1 MNSDYDVRL
10 ATLEAMGGDASKNY
24 PSVYDVDLAI
34 LEAVEQGGG
43 GIPDAPS
50 DNKLYGRK
58 DAAWTE
64 VVIPSPGI
72 SDAPSD
78 DKYYARRN
86 ATWSEVPSGGGISDA
101 PIDGKKYARKDG
113 AWAEVNEPDLTDYA
127 TKTWVGQQG
136 YLTSV
141 PSEYVTET
149 ELATELD
156 DYATSSELT
165 TGLNGKQDTISDLAT
180 IRSGAALGATALQS
194 VPAGYATETWVGQQG
209 YLTSIPVS
217 YCQVVT
223 LTQAQ
228 YDALATKDAHTLYII
243 SDAS

>member
-50 DNKLYGRK
+50 DHKLYGRK
-58 DAAWTE
+58 DAEWEE

-101 PIDGKKYARKDG
+101 PSDGKKYARKDG
-113 AWAEVNEPDLTDYA
+113 AWEEVNEPDLTDYA
-127 TKTWVGQQG
+127 TKTWVGEQG

-141 PSEYVTET
+141 PSEYVTDT
-149 ELATELD
+149 ELTN
-156 DYATSSELT
+156 
-165 TGLNGKQDTISDLAT
+165 GLSGKQDTISDLAT
-180 IRSGAALGATALQS
+180 IRSGAALGSTALQS
-194 VPAGYATETWVGQQG
+194 VPEGYATETWVGQQG

>member
-43 GIPDAPS
+43 GGIPDAPS
-50 DNKLYGRK
+50 DHKLYGRE
-58 DAAWTE
+58 DGEWSE
-64 VVIPSPGI
+64 VVIPAPGI

-101 PIDGKKYARKDG
+101 PSDGKKYARKDG

-141 PSEYVTET
+141 PSEYVTDT
-149 ELATELD
+149 ELATEL
-156 DYATSSELT
+156 S
-165 TGLNGKQDTISDLAT
+165 GKQDTISDLAT

-194 VPAGYATETWVGQQG
+194 V
-209 YLTSIPVS
+209 PVS

>member
-10 ATLEAMGGDASKNY
+10 ATLEKMGGDVSKNY
-24 PSVYDVDLAI
+24 ASVYDIDLAI
-34 LEAVEQGGG
+34 LAATGGGSGG
-43 GIPDAPS
+43 GIP
-50 DNKLYGRK
+50 
-58 DAAWTE
+58 E
-64 VVIPSPGI
+64 
-72 SDAPSD
+72 
-78 DKYYARRN
+78 
-86 ATWSEVPSGGGISDA
+86 A

-113 AWAEVNEPDLTDYA
+113 TWSEVNEPDLTDYA
-127 TKTWVGQQG
+127 TKTWVGEQG

-141 PSEYVTET
+141 PSEYVTDT
-149 ELATELD
+149 ELATELSG
-156 DYATSSELT
+156 YATDSDLT
-165 TGLNGKQDTISDLAT
+165 TGLSGKQDTISDLAT
-180 IRSGAALGATALQS
+180 IRSGAALGSTALQS
-194 VPAGYATETWVGQQG
+194 VPEGYATETWVGQQG

>member
-43 GIPDAPS
+43 GGIPDAPS
-50 DNKLYGRK
+50 DHKLYGRE
-58 DAAWTE
+58 DGEWSE

-113 AWAEVNEPDLTDYA
+113 AWSEVNEPDLTDYA

-141 PSEYVTET
+141 PSEYVTDT
-149 ELATELD
+149 ELATELSG
-156 DYATSSELT
+156 YATSSDLT
-165 TGLNGKQDTISDLAT
+165 TGLSGKQDTISDLAT

-194 VPAGYATETWVGQQG
+194 V
-209 YLTSIPVS
+209 PVS